1 MAERDKITAEKVKRS
16 GIFDFKEV
24 YQFAYRWL
32 TGEDYDVNEEK
43 YIEEVQ
49 TDAKKIEIK
58 WVAEK
63 KISDYFKIELKLEW
77 RIVGMKDV
85 EVERDGKRI
94 KANSGTFEVKITGS
108 LIKDYQSEWDV
119 NPSYKFLR
127 GIYEK
132 WIIEGRI
139 RQYEAKTFGEVEDLA
154 EQIKAFLTVEGI
166 K

>member
-1 MAERDKITAEKVKRS
+1 MAEKDKITVEKVKRS
-16 GIFDFKEV
+16 GIFDFKDV

-32 TGEDYDVNEEK
+32 TGEDYDVHEEK
-43 YIEEVQ
+43 YIEEAQ
-49 TDAKKIEIK
+49 PDAKKIEIK

-77 RIVGMKDV
+77 RIIGMKDV
-85 EVERDGKRI
+85 EVEQEGKRI
-94 KANSGTFEVKITGS
+94 KTNKGTFEVKITGT
-108 LIKDYQSEWDV
+108 LIKDYEGTWDG
-119 NPSYKFLR
+119 NPTGKFLR

-139 RQYEAKTFGEVEDLA
+139 RQYEAKVFGEVEDLA
-154 EQIKAFLTVEGI
+154 EQMKAYLTVEGL